1 MATMHH
7 AAGTTPSKLDIP
19 TRLSYVSGTSYT
31 KDPADGY
38 TGVKTPDPND
48 IEGGALREGG
58 MPVLTSKENIGL
70 LCQYAAVGMVYGML
84 PATIY
89 PLLQNYLNCSGAQ
102 VTTAATLVVFPW
114 SFKCFY
120 GILSDCFPIFGYR
133 RRPYMLI
140 GWGICLVMLLIM
152 ACMPAGKPYYTVSSD
167 RNISPEDYTP
177 EIEARINYDASSQG
191 AKYVILMFFAAFGY
205 VLADVCA
212 DSIVVD
218 LAQREPVDKRGKT
231 QSAIYVVRTVFVII
245 GEIITGFAFNGEE
258 YGGDFDFS
266 MTFPQL
272 MIVLAAST
280 ALVIP
285 STWFLIKEE
294 KKPKVNFREYMT
306 TLWDLLC
313 TRAMYQVIAYNFFSN
328 IFAGISYTASSPVQS
343 YMVGVTPINST
354 ISDILGNLLFMFGIM
369 ITSKWGLHWS
379 WRGMIVFTGIFVMI
393 VDGVC
398 TFITVWDV
406 FRSQWFWL
414 GLPIAVQVPYG
425 VGWMISNFV
434 IVELSGIGN
443 EGAVYGLVTATHN
456 VASPFATTLTLLIDQ
471 PFNLSTERIQVDDHS
486 IRADVSYSVIIMYAM
501 TAFSWVFLFLLPKQ
515 KEDTQ
520 ELVRNGGSNKIIG
533 GITLF
538 YLLFALVWS
547 VMTNI
552 MAMFNTVLIRA
563 ARAATFEEGNTG
575 STDPAVND
583 LDIPKRMSFVS
594 GTSQGKDLEEGS
606 YTGVK
611 TPDGAPGGEF
621 EGGALRPGGMP
632 VLTSKENLGLL
643 IEYAVVGLVYG
654 LLPETIYPFM
664 QQYLNCSGSQVAAA
678 KQLVTLPWSFKV
690 FYGILSDC
698 RPICGYRRRP
708 YMLIGWGI
716 CLIMLLVMCIMPIG
730 KPYYTVA
737 SDRNVAVADY
747 TPEIEARINYNASSE
762 GAKYV
767 IIMCCAAIGYVMSDV
782 CADSITV
789 ELAQREPLD
798 KRGKTQSMIYTV
810 RTAMVIFGEILVGFF
825 FNGEDYGGDFDFS
838 LSFPQLMIVVTVLM
852 LPVFPMTWFFIKE
865 EKKEAAN
872 FRQYISAFWDLLCTR
887 AVYQVIAYNFFSNI
901 FSTMT
906 YTASSPVASYMVG
919 VTPLNTTLS
928 DILSNLLFMSGI
940 MITSK
945 WGLHWNW
952 RWMIVST
959 AATLIVVDCVC
970 EMIVIWDIFRN
981 QWFWLGPPIVVQ
993 LPYGVGW
1000 IISTYVTVELAGLGN
1015 EGAVYGLI
1023 TTVTNTAQPFATSLS
1038 LLVDGPFNITNERV
1052 QLDDHSIRMDITYT
1066 IIIMYCAMMFAW
1078 VFLFLLPKQKEDTQ
1092 RLLREGGKSRLI
1104 GGFTVF
1110 YLCFAIVWSI
1120 LTNILAI
1127 FDSTSCLIIAG
1138 GTGC

>member
-38 TGVKTPDPND
+38 IGVKTPDPND

-102 VTTAATLVVFPW
+102 VTTATTLVVFPW

-152 ACMPAGKPYYTVSSD
+152 ACMPAGKP
-167 RNISPEDYTP
+167 
-177 EIEARINYDASSQG
+177 
-191 AKYVILMFFAAFGY
+191 
-205 VLADVCA
+205 
-212 DSIVVD
+212 IVVD

-231 QSAIYVVRTVFVII
+231 QSAIYIVRTVFVII

-552 MAMFNTVLIRA
+552 MAMFN
-563 ARAATFEEGNTG
+563 
-575 STDPAVND
+575 
-583 LDIPKRMSFVS
+583 
-594 GTSQGKDLEEGS
+594 
-606 YTGVK
+606 
-611 TPDGAPGGEF
+611 
-621 EGGALRPGGMP
+621 
-632 VLTSKENLGLL
+632 
-643 IEYAVVGLVYG
+643 
-654 LLPETIYPFM
+654 
-664 QQYLNCSGSQVAAA
+664 
-678 KQLVTLPWSFKV
+678 
-690 FYGILSDC
+690 
-698 RPICGYRRRP
+698 
-708 YMLIGWGI
+708 
-716 CLIMLLVMCIMPIG
+716 
-730 KPYYTVA
+730 
-737 SDRNVAVADY
+737 
-747 TPEIEARINYNASSE
+747 
-762 GAKYV
+762 
-767 IIMCCAAIGYVMSDV
+767 
-782 CADSITV
+782 
-789 ELAQREPLD
+789 
-798 KRGKTQSMIYTV
+798 
-810 RTAMVIFGEILVGFF
+810 
-825 FNGEDYGGDFDFS
+825 
-838 LSFPQLMIVVTVLM
+838 
-852 LPVFPMTWFFIKE
+852 
-865 EKKEAAN
+865 
-872 FRQYISAFWDLLCTR
+872 
-887 AVYQVIAYNFFSNI
+887 
-901 FSTMT
+901 
-906 YTASSPVASYMVG
+906 
-919 VTPLNTTLS
+919 
-928 DILSNLLFMSGI
+928 
-940 MITSK
+940 
-945 WGLHWNW
+945 
-952 RWMIVST
+952 
-959 AATLIVVDCVC
+959 
-970 EMIVIWDIFRN
+970 
-981 QWFWLGPPIVVQ
+981 
-993 LPYGVGW
+993 
-1000 IISTYVTVELAGLGN
+1000 
-1015 EGAVYGLI
+1015 
-1023 TTVTNTAQPFATSLS
+1023 
-1038 LLVDGPFNITNERV
+1038 
-1052 QLDDHSIRMDITYT
+1052 
-1066 IIIMYCAMMFAW
+1066 
-1078 VFLFLLPKQKEDTQ
+1078 
-1092 RLLREGGKSRLI
+1092 
-1104 GGFTVF
+1104 
-1110 YLCFAIVWSI
+1110 
-1120 LTNILAI
+1120 
-1127 FDSTSCLIIAG
+1127 STSCLVIAG
-1138 GTGC
+1138 GSGC